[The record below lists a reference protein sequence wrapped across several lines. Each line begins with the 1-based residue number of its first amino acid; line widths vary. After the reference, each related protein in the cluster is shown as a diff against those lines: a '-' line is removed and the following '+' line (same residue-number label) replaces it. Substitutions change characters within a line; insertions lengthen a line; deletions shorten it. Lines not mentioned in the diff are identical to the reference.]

1 MSCNNKGK
9 VTVNGGIQ
17 FTNDMGEVSVYD
29 GMDNSFIFQS
39 KENCELRQVLIDGL
53 DVTVSVE
60 NNQLTTK
67 VHEGS
72 KMMVIFDKTGYDV
85 NGDGYIDIS
94 DVVRL
99 VNFILGQ

>member
-1 MSCNNKGK
+1 M
-9 VTVNGGIQ
+9 
-17 FTNDMGEVSVYD
+17 
-29 GMDNSFIFQS
+29 
-39 KENCELRQVLIDGL
+39 LIDGL

-85 NGDGYIDIS
+85 NGDGMVNIS
-94 DVVRL
+94 DVVAL
-99 VNFILGQ
+99 VNLILGQ